1 LFLVQERLVSLI
13 EKWIEFHFYTFDD
26 NLELLQ
32 FFQVFLLLLLLL
44 FFRLS
49 NFRWKN
55 EFMDVVVLD
64 KEKLKRLYLI
74 IDATVIIRKFN
85 PSQRS
90 KNASVAKEEVVTQVG
105 GAQEFS

>member
-1 LFLVQERLVSLI
+1 
-13 EKWIEFHFYTFDD
+13 
-26 NLELLQ
+26 
-32 FFQVFLLLLLLL
+32 
-44 FFRLS
+44 
-49 NFRWKN
+49 
-55 EFMDVVVLD
+55 MDVVVLD

-105 GAQEFS
+105 GAQELS